1 MKCCMKCSEKKKVHN
16 AKNNPINNAK
26 TSAANLAKAIEYEEK
41 TAGDKIDLTDERR
54 AVAEQQCIETIKARI
69 KVWEEQYPKGFFL
82 AIYGTSEGS
91 LTVEHEGRN
100 QFTER
105 GYGKPPI
112 VDAYEKAISVTL
124 TGPYG
129 PGGEAVF
136 ECGSSKVLSS
146 VVEKAAQV
154 STSGRSATRPAP

>member
-1 MKCCMKCSEKKKVHN
+1 MRCECSAIDCPHQHQCNRCCVWKLPSAFGNKPAARKKCCMKCLEKVKLCN

-26 TSAANLAKAIEYEEK
+26 TSAANLSKAIEYEEK
-41 TAGDKIDLTDERR
+41 TFGDKIDITDERR

-100 QFTER
+100 QFTGR
-105 GYGKPPI
+105 GYGMPPI
-112 VDAYEKAISVTL
+112 VT
-124 TGPYG
+124 
-129 PGGEAVF
+129 
-136 ECGSSKVLSS
+136 
-146 VVEKAAQV
+146 
-154 STSGRSATRPAP
+154 